1 MRKFVL
7 LVVALMGFSV
17 AFAQTDVL
25 AVAQEAN
32 DALGAKNYAKAAQL
46 LETVIAE
53 GADSEEDAVLEQVN
67 SAKKNLPIAYFRVG
81 GAAAAAAQKATTP
94 EAKDAK
100 YAEAIK
106 MLNTALEKATTYKNT
121 AVKNNAGRML
131 GLVYQSQGGTYFNGG
146 DFAKAGEIFAKGY
159 AADKT
164 NTNLAMMLAE
174 SYFKSDK
181 FNEGVKV
188 CSEVA
193 ALPSPKYDAAI
204 AQAKKTM
211 AQYTNNKIATLQQAN
226 DFDGIIAMAESIADE
241 ALKQKVLVQAYFLK
255 KDYDKV
261 IELGEAA
268 AAAQV
273 DEADKSAVY
282 FNLGSAYNAKENK
295 PKAIETLKKV
305 TAEPYAT
312 PAKAALAELSK

>member
-1 MRKFVL
+1 M
-7 LVVALMGFSV
+7 
-17 AFAQTDVL
+17 D
-25 AVAQEAN
+25 
-32 DALGAKNYAKAAQL
+32 
-46 LETVIAE
+46 
-53 GADSEEDAVLEQVN
+53 
-67 SAKKNLPIAYFRVG
+67 
-81 GAAAAAAQKATTP
+81 
-94 EAKDAK
+94 K
-100 YAEAIK
+100 YA
-106 MLNTALEKATTYKNT
+106 
-121 AVKNNAGRML
+121 
-131 GLVYQSQGGTYFNGG
+131 
-146 DFAKAGEIFAKGY
+146 
-159 AADKT
+159 
-164 NTNLAMMLAE
+164 
-174 SYFKSDK
+174 
-181 FNEGVKV
+181 EGVKV

-193 ALPSPKYDAAI
+193 ALPAGQKYDAAI
-204 AQAKKTM
+204 ADAKAKS
-211 AQYTNNKIATLQQAN
+211 AQYTNNKIAQLQQAN